1 MPSTSHSSTT
11 SNDQCEHCH
20 TPYTV
25 IKRKKSCAVCRQY
38 YCTTCAPR
46 ERHYNQP
53 YRICL
58 ICQLISS
65 DSTTDEQLLALKVK
79 HLRCFLQAKNIANH
93 TCTEKQELV
102 DLIVRNRHAPF
113 TRLLIQQAQ
122 TSPPPPPPPPPP
134 PTTTTNLNQQQFH
147 TTFNQ
152 FSTSTSASS
161 SSSSSSSSTTTT
173 AMPPPPPPPPPKHGN
188 FTNFQ
193 HTMSS
198 FASQMNHFAANL
210 QDYVTNTVSGVLHH
224 ALGDHQQTTTTTTT
238 TNNGNGTSS
247 TFNFGTTTNG
257 PFTYSFSSPGNF
269 VYTTT
274 TSNGTT
280 ASPQQQRRT
289 TTTTTTS
296 ETTASSNT
304 QQQTSTSQRS
314 RRKSLS
320 ELNNEQNIEDLT
332 VRELKEI
339 LVANFVDYKGCVE
352 KNELIE
358 KVRRLYRDRQNE
370 KIKAKELDSATAS
383 DSELC
388 KVCMDAIADCVFLD
402 CGHMVTC
409 VKCGKLL
416 AECPIC
422 RSNIVRV
429 VRVFKS

>member
-1 MPSTSHSSTT
+1 MPPIT
-11 SNDQCEHCH
+11 NDQCEHCH
-20 TPYTV
+20 TNYTLV
-25 IKRKKSCAVCRQY
+25 KRKKNCAVCRQS
-38 YCTTCAPR
+38 YCTNCAPR
-46 ERHYNQP
+46 ERQYNPP

-58 ICQLISS
+58 ICQVISS
-65 DSTTDEQLLALKVK
+65 ESTTDEQLLALKVK
-79 HLRCFLQAKNIANH
+79 HLRCYLQAKNISHH

-102 DLIVRNRHAPF
+102 DLIVQNRHVPF
-113 TRLLIQQAQ
+113 TRLLIQQQ
-122 TSPPPPPPPPPP
+122 QQQPIP
-134 PTTTTNLNQQQFH
+134 PTATTTAPPSNMNQQQFQ

-152 FSTSTSASS
+152 YSTSTSASS
-161 SSSSSSSSTTTT
+161 SSTTTTTNT
-173 AMPPPPPPPPPKHGN
+173 AMPPPPPPTPPQPPKPGN

-257 PFTYSFSSPGNF
+257 PFTYSFTSPGNF

-274 TSNGTT
+274 TTTTTNSAT
-280 ASPQQQRRT
+280 ASPQTQRQTTNETTTNSNTQQTT

-296 ETTASSNT
+296 C
-304 QQQTSTSQRS
+304 SQRP

-320 ELNNEQNIEDLT
+320 ELNNEHNIEDLS
-332 VRELKEI
+332 VRELKEV

-352 KNELIE
+352 KSELIE

-370 KIKAKELDSATAS
+370 KIKAKELDNATAS

-409 VKCGKLL
+409 VKCGKVL

>member
-1 MPSTSHSSTT
+1 M
-11 SNDQCEHCH
+11 
-20 TPYTV
+20 
-25 IKRKKSCAVCRQY
+25 
-38 YCTTCAPR
+38 
-46 ERHYNQP
+46 
-53 YRICL
+53 
-58 ICQLISS
+58 
-65 DSTTDEQLLALKVK
+65 ALKVK

-93 TCTEKQELV
+93 TCTEKHELV
-102 DLIVRNRHAPF
+102 DLIVKNRHAPF
-113 TRLLIQQAQ
+113 TRLQQIR
-122 TSPPPPPPPPPP
+122 TSPTPQPPP

-161 SSSSSSSSTTTT
+161 SSSSTTTTTT
-173 AMPPPPPPPPPKHGN
+173 AVPPPPPTPPAPPKQGN

-224 ALGDHQQTTTTTTT
+224 ALASDHQQMTTTTTTT

-269 VYTTT
+269 IYTTT
-274 TSNGTT
+274 TSNSTLANST
-280 ASPQQQRRT
+280 PQQQRRT
-289 TTTTTTS
+289 TTTATTTN
-296 ETTASSNT
+296 ETSASSNT
-304 QQQTSTSQRS
+304 VNKRKYAIQSATSVVFQQQQSCSTPRI

-352 KNELIE
+352 KTELIE

-370 KIKAKELDSATAS
+370 KIKGNLSLLLHSRSSTKLLHLAKELDSATAS

-402 CGHMVTC
+402 CGHMVC
-409 VKCGKLL
+409 
-416 AECPIC
+416 
-422 RSNIVRV
+422 
-429 VRVFKS
+429 

>member
-1 MPSTSHSSTT
+1 
-11 SNDQCEHCH
+11 
-20 TPYTV
+20 
-25 IKRKKSCAVCRQY
+25 
-38 YCTTCAPR
+38 
-46 ERHYNQP
+46 
-53 YRICL
+53 
-58 ICQLISS
+58 
-65 DSTTDEQLLALKVK
+65 DEQLLALKVK
-79 HLRCFLQAKNIANH
+79 NLRSFLQAKNIAYH

-102 DLIVRNRHAPF
+102 DLIVRNRHLPF
-113 TRLLIQQAQ
+113 TRLLIQQNQASSQ
-122 TSPPPPPPPPPP
+122 PPPPPLH
-134 PTTTTNLNQQQFH
+134 PTSSQQPSPSSSSTSTTNANQQQFH

-173 AMPPPPPPPPPKHGN
+173 GMPPPPPTPPQTPKHGN

-193 HTMSS
+193 HTMTS

-224 ALGDHQQTTTTTTT
+224 ALGDHQQTTTATAT

-247 TFNFGTTTNG
+247 TFNFGTTANG
-257 PFTYSFSSPGNF
+257 PFTYSFTSPGNF
-269 VYTTT
+269 IYTTT
-274 TSNGTT
+274 TNTT
-280 ASPQQQRRT
+280 TTSPQQQRRT
-289 TTTTTTS
+289 TTTTES
-296 ETTASSNT
+296 TASSNT
-304 QQQTSTSQRS
+304 QQQATTSCRP

-320 ELNNEQNIEDLT
+320 ELNNEQNIEDLS
-332 VRELKEI
+332 VRDLKEI

-352 KNELIE
+352 KNELVE